1 MRRFFLA
8 SLLLSL
14 AATACG
20 MAGNTS
26 AAITHPSQPGSL
38 FTPVPL
44 GTTAD
49 LEPSAAEVVLRYA
62 MGAPQFA
69 V

>member
-1 MRRFFLA
+1 MRQFFLV
-8 SLLLSL
+8 SLLPPL
-14 AATACG
+14 ATACG

-26 AAITHPSQPGSL
+26 ASITHPSQPGPQ

-44 GTTAD
+44 GTTAE
-49 LEPSAAEVVLRYA
+49 LEPSAAEEVLRYA
-62 MGAPQFA
+62 MGASQPA